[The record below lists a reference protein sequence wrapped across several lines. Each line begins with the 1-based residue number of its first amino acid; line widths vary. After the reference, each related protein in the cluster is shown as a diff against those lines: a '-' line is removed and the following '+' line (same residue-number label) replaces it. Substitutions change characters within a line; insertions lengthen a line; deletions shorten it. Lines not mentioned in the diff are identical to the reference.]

1 MKLKGIEIKPGMVI
15 ITKNVRYI
23 AFPSRKSDCSI
34 AFANITSGG
43 WTGSIPEV
51 FVEKIYDLITYDLIT
66 DGESELLWSQEW
78 NKEITMSEIAEKFG
92 IPVEH
97 LRIKKE

>member
-15 ITKNVRYI
+15 ITKNARYI

-51 FVEKIYDLITYDLIT
+51 FVEKIYDLIT
-66 DGESELLWSQEW
+66 DGENELLWSQEW

>member
-1 MKLKGIEIKPGMVI
+1 MVI
-15 ITKNVRYI
+15 ITKNARYI

-51 FVEKIYDLITYDLIT
+51 FVEKIYDLIT

-78 NKEITMSEIAEKFG
+78 NKEITMSEIAEKFS

>member
-15 ITKNVRYI
+15 ITKNARYI

-51 FVEKIYDLITYDLIT
+51 FVEKIYDLIT

-78 NKEITMSEIAEKFG
+78 NKEITMSEIAEKFS

>member
-15 ITKNVRYI
+15 ITKNARYI

-51 FVEKIYDLITYDLIT
+51 FVEKIYDLIT

>member
-15 ITKNVRYI
+15 ITKNARYI

-43 WTGSIPEV
+43 WTDSIPEV

>member
-15 ITKNVRYI
+15 ITKNARYI
-23 AFPSRKSDCSI
+23 AFPSRKSNCSI
-34 AFANITSGG
+34 AFANITTGG

-51 FVEKIYDLITYDLIT
+51 FVEKIYDLIT

-97 LRIKKE
+97 LRN

>member
-15 ITKNVRYI
+15 ITKNARYI

-43 WTGSIPEV
+43 WTGSIPKV
-51 FVEKIYDLITYDLIT
+51 FVEKIYDLIT

-78 NKEITMSEIAEKFG
+78 NKEITMSEIAEKFS

>member
-15 ITKNVRYI
+15 ITKNARYI
-23 AFPSRKSDCSI
+23 AFPSRKSDCPI
-34 AFANITSGG
+34 AFANITAGG

-51 FVEKIYDLITYDLIT
+51 FVEKIYDLIT
-66 DGESELLWSQEW
+66 DGESEILWSQEW

>member
-15 ITKNVRYI
+15 ITKNARYI
-23 AFPSRKSDCSI
+23 AFPSRKSNCSI
-34 AFANITSGG
+34 AFANITTGG

-51 FVEKIYDLITYDLIT
+51 FVEKIYDLIT

>member
-15 ITKNVRYI
+15 ITKNTRYI
-23 AFPSRKSDCSI
+23 AFPSRKSNCSI
-34 AFANITSGG
+34 AFANITTGG

-51 FVEKIYDLITYDLIT
+51 FVEKIYDLIT

>member
-1 MKLKGIEIKPGMVI
+1 MENLAWWLYLCSVFGGVYI
-15 ITKNVRYI
+15 I